1 MNVEA
6 VVVVESVVEPPRGG
20 YATSAPADRPTCVR
34 ERAGSYCRA
43 VVSPVAVAL
52 PSRVVLTGP
61 PLALLIAGA
70 HLTNDAFTNILP
82 VYLPTLQVR
91 FGLGE
96 ALLATLVAIISI
108 SANVLQAFMGALT
121 DRWGRRRMAALGLFV
136 GSVLMSFIA
145 VAPTFWALVLILAI
159 GGLGS
164 AIFHPGAV
172 GMMRDVGA
180 RKSLFIGVFA
190 AAGALGSAIMPVVVL
205 WIMRTHGPQYVP
217 WLAVI
222 GIVVSIV
229 LFVFA
234 PTQVTRSGAQAPKVF
249 DPKLF
254 AGPVGLLSLAGIMRA
269 TAFVSFSNAMP
280 LFLVNVRGFAP
291 DAPVIGLT
299 LAAYGVAS
307 AAGGMLV
314 GVVER
319 RVGRIRLIVATMLL
333 AVPMAIA
340 TLLVEPATPLY
351 YVVVAAAGALAN
363 ASVPLLVVSAQDL
376 APHAVGSASGMLMGF
391 TWGTAG
397 VAYIG
402 FGALQEAIGI
412 APALT
417 LSFVFL
423 VPAAALAGS
432 VLARH
437 RDALS

>member
-1 MNVEA
+1 M
-6 VVVVESVVEPPRGG
+6 
-20 YATSAPADRPTCVR
+20 
-34 ERAGSYCRA
+34 
-43 VVSPVAVAL
+43 AVAL
-52 PSRVVLTGP
+52 RSRVVLTGP

-108 SANVLQAFMGALT
+108 SANVLQAFVGALS
-121 DRWGRRRMAALGLFV
+121 DRWGRRRTAALGLLA

-172 GMMRDVGA
+172 GMMRDVGE

-190 AAGALGSAIMPVVVL
+190 AAGALGSAIMPVIVL

-217 WLAVI
+217 YLAVTGVAVAI
-222 GIVVSIV
+222 A
-229 LFVFA
+229 LFVFS
-234 PTQVTRSGAQAPKVF
+234 PPQVPRSGAQAPKIF
-249 DPKLF
+249 DAKLF
-254 AGPVGLLSLAGIMRA
+254 AGPVGLLALAGIMRA

-299 LAAYGVAS
+299 LFAYGVAS

-314 GVVER
+314 GAFER
-319 RVGRIRLIVATMLL
+319 RLGRIRLIVATMLL
-333 AVPMAIA
+333 AVPVGVA
-340 TLLVEPATPLY
+340 TLVVTPDTALY
-351 YVVVAAAGALAN
+351 YIAVAVAGALAN

-402 FGALQEAIGI
+402 FGALQEAIGL
-412 APALT
+412 APALVVG
-417 LSFVFL
+417 FAFL
-423 VPAAALAGS
+423 IPAAALAGA
-432 VLARH
+432 VLRRH
-437 RDALS
+437 RAALS